1 MVAILAEMERLR
13 RLRRLKGWTQERLA
27 AEAGVHISTIHDL
40 ETGAGREPRPDTMR
54 LIAEALGVP
63 ISEVREFVDSGND
76 SGTDPA
82 Q

>member
-1 MVAILAEMERLR
+1 MVAILAAMERLR

-63 ISEVREFVDSGND
+63 ISEVREFVEDAKRPGS
-76 SGTDPA
+76 A
-82 Q
+82 E